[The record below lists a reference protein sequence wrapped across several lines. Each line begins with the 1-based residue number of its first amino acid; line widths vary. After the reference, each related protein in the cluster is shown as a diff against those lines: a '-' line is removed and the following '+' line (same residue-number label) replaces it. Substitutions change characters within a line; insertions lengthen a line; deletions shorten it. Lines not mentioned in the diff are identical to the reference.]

1 MLFYAKRGERMNR
14 DKRRRAI
21 VKLREKY
28 PDVNGDIGYIPK
40 WVILTEAYP
49 VLSKAVICLAG
60 AALGALSMLPILLI

>member
-1 MLFYAKRGERMNR
+1 MNR
-14 DKRRRAI
+14 DKRRRALSR
-21 VKLREKY
+21 LREKY

-49 VLSKAVICLAG
+49 VLTKAVICLAG